1 MANNVADLK
10 AETLNETPANV
21 EAKVV
26 VETKADTLRNVH
38 TWQHSGGYEAI
49 KYIIPDTLIEW
60 DADTNEEIVV
70 TIKAAA
76 LFNRVDQ
83 QLPESEAETLW
94 CKLSDAEVQ
103 TTYGGCCLDFTSSV
117 LPPIAQCKDLGNKR
131 RTGRSGGKQSSV
143 YLGLHSI

>member
-1 MANNVADLK
+1 MANNVAHLK

-49 KYIIPDTLIEW
+49 KYIMPDTLIEW

-70 TIKAAA
+70 TIKAQHS
-76 LFNRVDQ
+76 LTGLISSYQNR
-83 QLPESEAETLW
+83 
-94 CKLSDAEVQ
+94 
-103 TTYGGCCLDFTSSV
+103 
-117 LPPIAQCKDLGNKR
+117 KR
-131 RTGRSGGKQSSV
+131 RHFGAN
-143 YLGLHSI
+143 